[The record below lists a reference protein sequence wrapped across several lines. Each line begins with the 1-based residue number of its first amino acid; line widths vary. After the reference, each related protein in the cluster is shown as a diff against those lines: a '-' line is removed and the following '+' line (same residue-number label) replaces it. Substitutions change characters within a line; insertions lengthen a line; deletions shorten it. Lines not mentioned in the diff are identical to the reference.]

1 MADNITDIQVVGG
14 STFGRYL
21 KISGRRVYNMFV
33 SDKFLVDFAGWKKV
47 LTLVSVPSDATNAVE
62 GRGFFRSIRGGFAVA
77 VINNEVWVVDQFTGG
92 RFIGEIRTQTGAIF
106 MDENLSAQ
114 ICIVDGTSA
123 YILHYAGNAYTLT
136 LQESGVEIP
145 TELTPNY
152 VQFHDTYFLIGNGD
166 VTGNGSKWYAFSR
179 ATDTTIEEAYE
190 LALQTK
196 PDYAIAVVRLSEKGN
211 NVLVFGTS
219 VTEIQTNVGGLQG
232 YQRISTMNID
242 YGVLSVAT
250 IASSDN
256 MVAWLGINEKSPP
269 VIMYFDGSKHE
280 TISTDGINYVLGQ
293 LAHPEKS
300 FAFFL
305 KKDGHLFYQITFY
318 DEEDNL
324 TLAYDFNT
332 GLFCHLSDQ
341 DLNYHPAR
349 QVVYLGNKTYFL
361 SINNGSIYQL
371 STDFT
376 SYDENIVRFGNENYL
391 PALNHMIP
399 RQIICDTVRLG
410 NKPDAFSVVDFHV
423 VVEQGNETL
432 YSRAYLEEMSQ
443 NFILTEEGEYMI
455 TEGGDFIVSEDD
467 EPVAIYEPRVDF
479 SFSSDGCVTFSNEV
493 GRIMNFSAQRANML
507 QWNNLGWMNEFT
519 PKLKFWTYGRCVV
532 GNAQA
537 TLQN

>member
-1 MADNITDIQVVGG
+1 MADSVIPIKVVGG

-21 KISGRRVYNMFV
+21 KISGRRVYNMFT
-33 SDKFLVDFAGWKKV
+33 SDDWLVDFAGWKKV
-47 LTLVSVPSDATNAVE
+47 LETVTEPSAATGRIE
-62 GRGFFRSIRGGFAVA
+62 GRALFKSIRGNFTVA
-77 VINNEVWVVDQFTGG
+77 VINNEVWIRDQFNGAQFVGSIQTVTGPV
-92 RFIGEIRTQTGAIF
+92 F

-123 YILHYAGNAYTLT
+123 YILHYSDAAYTLT

-179 ATDTTIEEAYE
+179 DTDTTIAETYE

-211 NVLVFGTS
+211 NVLVFGTA
-219 VTEIQTNVGGLQG
+219 VTEVQTNVGGLQG

-256 MVAWLGINEKSPP
+256 MVAWLGVNEKSPP
-269 VIMYFDGSKHE
+269 VIMYFNGAEHK

-300 FAFFL
+300 FAFFF

-318 DEEDNL
+318 SQEDNL

-332 GLFCHLSDQ
+332 GLFQHVTDK

-349 QVVYLGNKTYFL
+349 QIVYIGNKTYFI
-361 SINNGSIYQL
+361 SINNGAIYQTG
-371 STDFT
+371 TDFT
-376 SYDENIVRFGNENYL
+376 TYDENIVRVGNPNYDVSL
-391 PALNHMIP
+391 RHMIP
-399 RQIICDTVRLG
+399 RQIICDTVRLD
-410 NKPDAFSVVDFHV
+410 NKPQAFSVVDFNV
-423 VVEQGNETL
+423 VVEQGAETA
-432 YSRAYLEEMSQ
+432 YSEAYLETATT
-443 NFILTEEGEYMI
+443 NFILTEDGDFMI
-455 TEGGDFIVSEDD
+455 TEGGDFIINEDE
-467 EPVAIYEPRVDF
+467 EPIAAYQPRVDF
-479 SFSSDGCVTFSNEV
+479 SFSYDGCVTFSNEV
-493 GRIMNFSAQRANML
+493 GRIMNFSAHRKNML

-519 PKLKFWTYGRCVV
+519 PKLKFWTFGRCVV

>member
-1 MADNITDIQVVGG
+1 MGASIQPIKVVGG
-14 STFGRYL
+14 STFGRYP
-21 KISGRRVYNMFV
+21 KISGRRTYNMFA
-33 SDKFLVDFAGWKKV
+33 SDGWLVDFAGWKKV
-47 LTLVSVPSDATNAVE
+47 LELVSGDAE
-62 GRGFFRSIRGGFAVA
+62 GRGAFRSIRGDFAVG
-77 VINNEVWVVDQFTGG
+77 VINNEVWVVDQVIGAVFVGNIETSTGPV
-92 RFIGEIRTQTGAIF
+92 F

-123 YILHYAGNAYTLT
+123 YILHYSGNAYTLT
-136 LQESGVEIP
+136 LQESGVQIP

-179 ATDTTIEEAYE
+179 DSDTTITETYE

-269 VIMYFDGSKHE
+269 VIMYFDGAKHQ

-293 LAHPEKS
+293 LQEPEKS
-300 FAFFL
+300 FGFFF
-305 KKDGHLFYQITFY
+305 KKDGHLFYVITFY
-318 DEEDNL
+318 GDDDNL
-324 TLAYDFNT
+324 TLCYDFNT
-332 GLFCHLSDQ
+332 QMFCNLSDH
-341 DLNYHPAR
+341 DLSYHPAR
-349 QVVYLGNKTYFL
+349 QVVYLGNKTYFI
-361 SINNGSIYQL
+361 SIKNGAIYQTG
-371 STDFT
+371 TDFT
-376 SYDENIVRFGNENYL
+376 TYDENIVRPGHADYL
-391 PALNHMIP
+391 IGLNRMIP
-399 RQIICDTVRLG
+399 RQVVGETLRIS
-410 NKPDAFSVVDFHV
+410 NKPQAFSVVDFHFV
-423 VVEQGNETL
+423 LEQGEETP
-432 YSRAYLEEMSQ
+432 YSQAYLEEVTQ
-443 NFILTEEGEYMI
+443 NYMLTEDGGYME
-455 TEGGDFIVSEDD
+455 TEDGQLMILEEEQPIAV
-467 EPVAIYEPRVDF
+467 YQPRVDF
-479 SFSSDGCVTFSNEV
+479 SFSYDGCVTFSNEV
-493 GRIMNFSAQRANML
+493 GRTMNFSGHRKNMM

-519 PKLKFWTYGRCVV
+519 PKLKFWSYGRFVV
-532 GNAQA
+532 GDGEA